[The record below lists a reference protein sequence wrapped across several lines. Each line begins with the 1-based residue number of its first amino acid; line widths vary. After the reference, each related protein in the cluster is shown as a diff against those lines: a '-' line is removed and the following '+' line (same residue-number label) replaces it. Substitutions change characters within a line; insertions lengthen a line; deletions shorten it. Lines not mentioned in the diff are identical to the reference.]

1 MNLLPI
7 GGLLN
12 EVSQATVFLSP
23 DIHVLMGLRIFWGRY
38 VIEAVFLRVLR
49 ALPLL
54 EKSLQIFP
62 CMRGLI
68 FRNLLRRSFAT
79 SVPPPSPPFGPM
91 SMIQSAVSMTFK
103 LCSMTITVLPWSRR
117 VY

>member
-54 EKSLQIFP
+54 EKSLQIPLYARPYFQKP
-62 CMRGLI
+62 
-68 FRNLLRRSFAT
+68 A
-79 SVPPPSPPFGPM
+79 
-91 SMIQSAVSMTFK
+91 
-103 LCSMTITVLPWSRR
+103 
-117 VY
+117 